1 MSGVDLSRDLLVDLG
16 GWDVLKEAGV
26 LVERGCVKE
35 VIWHDKV
42 ITGVVESG
50 GRTIRPRLDLAASPF
65 AENRCSCAYGRNGMV
80 CAHAIALC
88 LWEMNARSAVEAASG
103 SDIVIGSELE
113 VAALPKSLV
122 LSEGKGIPLRF
133 CVYLPPNMER
143 LLHGGQVTIRVDAQ
157 PGTGAAVAPD
167 KLDRGKAYRLDP
179 RHAAFAALLEEW
191 CGGKLA
197 GMLQMD
203 LDRMIGVF
211 RVLMDEPVFF
221 WMRDP
226 GKAIEW
232 RDHALE
238 GMPPSWFSPASM
250 RSEPLPETEDEKGVQ
265 SGHADIQ
272 TTKPLGSAAP
282 LSRWEVEGSL
292 HYLSVKL
299 EKPDEPGMTLI
310 RDDLK
315 RSGFG
320 WDPGTGKWWLR
331 DNHKLLNFLADHLDG
346 LIRGKGAV
354 LGPNFSR
361 VFGKVKLARIRADVR
376 EVGGRYELEAG
387 LDAGVSDDVLRRQLE
402 QGRKYWVEGDQV
414 VLIPESIIQSLS
426 ELSDHTSASNVR
438 SSRIRVKLDP
448 RMLASAERWI
458 DESGA
463 AVTFPDAWKAR
474 TSALRDFGRLEDA
487 PMGDSLRAVMR
498 PYQRLG
504 VAWMHHLY
512 RHGLGGLLADEMG
525 LGKTLQA
532 IGLIDA
538 VRKSGSRP
546 ALVVSPAGLIGNWA
560 REVRRF
566 CPELKL
572 TVHHGN
578 ARGQSA
584 DGFEE
589 SNVILTSYSTL
600 ARDIDWM
607 SGCPFGLVIADE
619 AQHIKN
625 RRTLHAGAL
634 RRLSSTGRF
643 LLTGTPI
650 ENSIEDAVALFD
662 FVMPGYVAKPAG
674 SGVERER
681 DVGRLKDML
690 APYILRR
697 TKEKVAPE
705 LPPKIEQVV
714 YCALNEEQARAYE
727 SIRSKGERRI
737 TEMEA
742 KDEGESRI
750 RMAAFTELLRMRQFC
765 ADPRLVDPSF
775 GVLGSAKW
783 EAFREILFAGMDD
796 GHRILVFSQFVSML
810 SILREELDKLGV
822 GYCYIDGQTVDR
834 LAEADRFNQ
843 DPGIP
848 LFLISLKA
856 GGTGL
861 NLTGADTVI
870 HYDPWWNPA
879 VEAQATDRAHRI
891 GQNRIVTSIRLVVAD
906 SVEERV
912 QQMQQRKRAF
922 LQELF
927 EASDAESLKVS
938 LRDMKSLFLSADES
952 SG

>member
-16 GWDVLKEAGV
+16 GWDVLKEARV
-26 LVERGCVKE
+26 LVDRGCVKE

-42 ITGVVESG
+42 ITGVVETG
-50 GRTIRPRLDLAASPF
+50 GRTLRPRLDLATAPF

-88 LWEMNARSAVEAASG
+88 LSDLNARSLLDAAS
-103 SDIVIGSELE
+103 STETLTDTTSES
-113 VAALPKSLV
+113 AAVPKSLV

-143 LLHGGQVTIRVDAQ
+143 LLQGGQVTVRVDAQ
-157 PGTGAAVAPD
+157 FGTGAALSPN
-167 KLDRGKAYRLDP
+167 KLDRGKAYRLEP

-203 LDRMIGVF
+203 MERMISVF
-211 RVLMDEPVFF
+211 RVLRDEPVFF
-221 WMRDP
+221 WMRNP
-226 GKAIEW
+226 GVAIEW

-238 GMPPSWFSPASM
+238 GMPPFWFSPAS
-250 RSEPLPETEDEKGVQ
+250 GQ
-265 SGHADIQ
+265 SVTIPDPMEVKVASGGRTGIQ
-272 TTKPLGSAAP
+272 TTKPLASSTELP
-282 LSRWEVEGSL
+282 RWEVEGSL

-299 EKPDEPGMTLI
+299 DKPDEPAMALI
-310 RDDLK
+310 RDELK
-315 RSGFG
+315 KGGFG
-320 WDPGTGKWWLR
+320 WDPGSGKWWLR

-354 LGPNFSR
+354 LGPNFSK
-361 VFGKVKLARIRADVR
+361 VFGKVKIARIRADVH

-387 LDAGVSDDVLRRQLE
+387 LDAGIPDDVLRRQLE

-414 VLIPESIIQSLS
+414 VLIPECIIHSLS
-426 ELSDHTSASNVR
+426 ELGDHTSASTVR

-463 AVTFPDAWKAR
+463 AITFPDTWKAR
-474 TSALRDFGRLEDA
+474 TAALRDFGRLEDA
-487 PMGDSLRAVMR
+487 PMGESLRDVMR

-538 VRKSGSRP
+538 LRNSGSSP

-560 REVRRF
+560 RELGRF
-566 CPELKL
+566 APGFRIV
-572 TVHHGN
+572 VHHGGT
-578 ARGQSA
+578 RTQSLEGFQGA
-584 DGFEE
+584 D
-589 SNVILTSYSTL
+589 VVLTSYSTL

-607 SGCPFGLVIADE
+607 SGCRFGVVIADE

-634 RRLSSTGRF
+634 RRLISSGRF

-674 SGVERER
+674 SGAERAR

-705 LPPKIEQVV
+705 LPAKIEQVV
-714 YCALNEEQARAYE
+714 YCTLNEEQASAYD

-737 TEMEA
+737 TEMES
-742 KDEGESRI
+742 KGEGESRI

-783 EAFREILFAGMDD
+783 EAFREILFACMDD

-834 LAEADRFNQ
+834 LAEAERFNQ
-843 DPGIP
+843 DSSIP

-891 GQNRIVTSIRLVVAD
+891 GQSRVVTSIRLVVAD

-938 LRDMKSLFLSADES
+938 LRDMKSLFLSSDEN